1 MTNEE
6 YAHILLSAVRA
17 MKDIAKMESVSV
29 RDVVAVA
36 RLVELQG
43 DGVIEAESDGYV
55 YGNMSS
61 PEYVYSVG

>member
-1 MTNEE
+1 MTNQE

-17 MKDIAKMESVSV
+17 MKEIAQLEGVSV

-43 DGVIEAESDGYV
+43 DGVVDAESDGYV
-55 YGNMSS
+55 YGSMSS
-61 PEYVYSVG
+61 PEYVYSIA